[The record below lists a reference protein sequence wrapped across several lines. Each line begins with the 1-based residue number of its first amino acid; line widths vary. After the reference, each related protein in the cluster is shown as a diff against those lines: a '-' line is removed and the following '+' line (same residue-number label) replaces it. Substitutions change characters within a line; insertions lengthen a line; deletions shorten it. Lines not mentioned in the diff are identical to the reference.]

1 MEQLLSSWGMTQPQ
15 IQAAVIQGLLSLI
28 GIVVTGVFAVL
39 SWRRTQN
46 AERERQVQL
55 RAEKIADYCA
65 ALRAEIAS
73 ELTNL
78 TAFDLDAHFA
88 EIESRYAADPNYSV
102 IVPHLARNLVF
113 SSITGELHILR
124 TRLSRR
130 LSTMS
135 ASARRRP
142 VSSMTFGTLA
152 LRSCPDQGSW
162 RCIEVIWRCVPSSRC
177 WRERRPRRWTRSA
190 MISNPAWVPTFPAL
204 GRWSASA
211 TCGVSSLPTN
221 IARLR
226 PQFNEAT

>member
-113 SSITGELHILR
+113 SSITGELHILPHSVVSAVIDYERFRETAASFVDDIRDARFAQLSISRQLEMYRGYLAMRAKLAVLAR
-124 TRLSRR
+124 TAAKALDE
-130 LSTMS
+130 
-135 ASARRRP
+135 
-142 VSSMTFGTLA
+142 VSN
-152 LRSCPDQGSW
+152 DQ
-162 RCIEVIWRCVPSSRC
+162 
-177 WRERRPRRWTRSA
+177 
-190 MISNPAWVPTFPAL
+190 
-204 GRWSASA
+204 
-211 TCGVSSLPTN
+211 
-221 IARLR
+221 
-226 PQFNEAT
+226 